1 MNKKQALLVVDCV
14 LGGFVFFVVTVGIL
28 GLAFL
33 I

>member
-1 MNKKQALLVVDCV
+1 MNKKQALLIVDCV
-14 LGGFVFFVVTVGIL
+14 LGGIAFFLVTFGIL